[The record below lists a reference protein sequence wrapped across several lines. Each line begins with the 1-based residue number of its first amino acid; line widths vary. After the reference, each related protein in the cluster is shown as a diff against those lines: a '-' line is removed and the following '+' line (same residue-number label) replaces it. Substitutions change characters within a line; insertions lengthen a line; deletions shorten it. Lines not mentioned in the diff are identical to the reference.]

1 MLERGTSVSFH
12 FYGLDLR
19 LQSGDK
25 GVVENVR
32 RDFSYFEAQV
42 NIPQVNIEVFEK
54 SPPFGSLPDL
64 KASVYATN
72 YICYRRDGDIFTD
85 YFGQGLRVFNHQTNN
100 YQIFSESAALRHE
113 ISYLTI
119 LSAVGQFLDSKH
131 IHRVHALG
139 VSQNGKAILVLL
151 PMRGGKTTLA
161 LQLLQSGQVKL
172 LSEDSPLITQRGE
185 VLPFPL
191 RIGVVPDGELNIPA
205 KYLRTM
211 NMMEFGSK
219 ILIDIGYF
227 ADKISSACQ
236 PGVVLLGE
244 RALGYESRIEP
255 ASRLSAGKEFMKNA
269 VVGLGLHQGIE
280 YLLGRS
286 LWETLGKTGLFF
298 SRLNSS
304 LKVIS
309 RSKVYRYVLGHDP
322 ERNHQVLL
330 DFLQNLKL

>member
-1 MLERGTSVSFH
+1 MSERGTSVSFH

-64 KASVYATN
+64 KASVYSTN
-72 YICYRRDGDIFTD
+72 YICYRGTEGIFTD
-85 YFGQGLRVFNHQTNN
+85 YFGQGLRVFNPQTKN

-119 LSAVGQFLDSKH
+119 LSVVGQFLDSKH

-139 VSQNGKAILVLL
+139 VSQKGKAILVLL

-161 LQLLQSGQVKL
+161 LRLLQSGQVKL
-172 LSEDSPLITQRGE
+172 LSEDSPLITQQGE

-191 RIGVVPDGELNIPA
+191 RLGVVPGGELDIPA
-205 KYLRTM
+205 EYLRTM

-219 ILIDIGYF
+219 ILIDIDYF

-255 ASRLSAGKEFMKNA
+255 ASKLGAGKEFMKNA

-330 DFLQNLKL
+330 DFLQKQM